1 MGVESVAFTAPRP
14 AGPSANIAQWRRE
27 KGGKKMRRHFCKA
40 SYRVPAAP
48 KRAAPAA
55 LPYGLK
61 KRPETVPRCLLLKR
75 PFLQWD
81 HEPLC
86 PRSVGEAGAGPALTD
101 PQSGGHRTV
110 GPRRSPSVR
119 MEAKS
124 CEAQARIAWSQRR
137 GAGALPRRKL
147 GQGALAPR
155 VPSSGCVGTRLGLG
169 APSGFVSSGPFRD
182 PPPPK

>member
-75 PFLQWD
+75 PFTTSHFARDPWGRL
-81 HEPLC
+81 EP
-86 PRSVGEAGAGPALTD
+86 A
-101 PQSGGHRTV
+101 
-110 GPRRSPSVR
+110 RRSPTR
-119 MEAKS
+119 RAGGT
-124 CEAQARIAWSQRR
+124 AR
-137 GAGALPRRKL
+137 
-147 GQGALAPR
+147 
-155 VPSSGCVGTRLGLG
+155 
-169 APSGFVSSGPFRD
+169 
-182 PPPPK
+182 

>member
-27 KGGKKMRRHFCKA
+27 KGGGKMRRHFCKA

-61 KRPETVPRCLLLKR
+61 KRPETVPRYLLLKR

-124 CEAQARIAWSQRR
+124 CEAQARI
-137 GAGALPRRKL
+137 
-147 GQGALAPR
+147 
-155 VPSSGCVGTRLGLG
+155 
-169 APSGFVSSGPFRD
+169 
-182 PPPPK
+182 